1 MHAARDS
8 WAQLDEF
15 MCATWISGA
24 TVAEVVQAFDARSE
38 DLTHP
43 RAVTVQ
49 DEAEDGFASDPVGVR
64 LLIREVA
71 GWVAVLEVRSRHGA
85 DGAVLAALSQ
95 GGQALNIVAGERG
108 TYLTYAVQGRI
119 THDFD
124 ADDIGEDD
132 LADDPEAREIR
143 DWANGLGV
151 DVHEWSEHPRGAA
164 FYLAEAITGT
174 ELDDSW
180 AVGEWIGVRLPGGS
194 PAS

>member
-1 MHAARDS
+1 MYAAGDS

-24 TVAEVVQAFDARSE
+24 TVEGVVQAFNARSE

-49 DEAEDGFASDPVGVR
+49 DEVEDGFASDPVGVR

-71 GWVAVLEVRSRHGA
+71 GWVAVLEVRSSRGA
-85 DGAVLAALSQ
+85 KDAVLTALSQ
-95 GGQALNIVAGERG
+95 GGQALNIFAGERS

-119 THDFD
+119 IHDFD
-124 ADDIGEDD
+124 ADDVGEED
-132 LADDPEAREIR
+132 LADDPSMREIR
-143 DWANGLGV
+143 EWVKGLGV
-151 DVHEWSEHPRGAA
+151 EDHEWGEHPKGAA

-180 AVGEWIGVRLPGGS
+180 AAGEWIGVRLE
-194 PAS
+194 

>member
-1 MHAARDS
+1 MDAARDS

-15 MCATWISGA
+15 MCATWISGT
-24 TVAEVVQAFDARSE
+24 TVEEVVQAFNARSE
-38 DLTHP
+38 DLAHP

-49 DEAEDGFASDPVGVR
+49 DEVEDGFASDLVGER

-71 GWVAVLEVRSRHGA
+71 GWVAVLEVRSSRGA
-85 DGAVLAALSQ
+85 NDAVLTALSQ
-95 GGQALNIVAGERG
+95 GGQALNILSGERG

-124 ADDIGEDD
+124 ADDVGEDD
-132 LADDPEAREIR
+132 LADDPSVREIR
-143 DWANGLGV
+143 EWATGLGV
-151 DVHEWSEHPRGAA
+151 EVHEWTEHPRGAA

-180 AVGEWIGVRLPGGS
+180 AAGEWVGVRLPG
-194 PAS
+194 

>member
-1 MHAARDS
+1 MYAARDS

-24 TVAEVVQAFDARSE
+24 TVEEVVQAFDARSE

-49 DEAEDGFASDPVGVR
+49 DEAEDGFATDPVGVR
-64 LLIREVA
+64 LLVREISE
-71 GWVAVLEVRSRHGA
+71 WIAVLEVRSSRGSR
-85 DGAVLAALSQ
+85 DAVLIALSQ
-95 GGQALNIVAGERG
+95 GGQALNIVAGERS

-132 LADDPEAREIR
+132 PEMREIR
-143 DWANGLGV
+143 DWANDLGV
-151 DVHEWSEHPRGAA
+151 EADEWSEHPRGAA
-164 FYLAEAITGT
+164 FSLAEAITGT

-180 AVGEWIGVRLPGGS
+180 AVGEWIGVRLPGS
-194 PAS
+194 SATS